1 MPPIKDPI
9 WRQFLVS
16 EEQNIGWMI
25 EKECPEK
32 EAIELG
38 DDGKLKVSIE
48 KQLRRFQQCQA
59 YTYQVQLMELLADEE
74 AEEEKMPES
83 WKNWEIL

>member
-1 MPPIKDPI
+1 M
-9 WRQFLVS
+9 
-16 EEQNIGWMI
+16 
-25 EKECPEK
+25 
-32 EAIELG
+32 
-38 DDGKLKVSIE
+38 SID